1 MLVVIGLLASLSLAQ
16 IDADD
21 SVVVTN
27 EEDEV
32 CFLHRLMH
40 HILAL

>member
-1 MLVVIGLLASLSLAQ
+1 MRHFTCLLLVIGLLASLSLAE

-21 SVVVTN
+21 SVVVSN

-32 CFLHRLMH
+32 CF
-40 HILAL
+40 